1 MRTNCSGH
9 ESQTRSLTPIR
20 SLLICAGL
28 LGAGYLI
35 GSVATQPT
43 TASAQVFNSA
53 ASAQVINSA
62 PDQHFL
68 SGDQLSLPVIQDIA
82 TTLHQMDARLA
93 RLELVA
99 GQLAIDRANAGKK
112 LP

>member
-1 MRTNCSGH
+1 MSTMFSGH
-9 ESQTRSLTPIR
+9 ESRTRSLTPIR

-35 GSVATQPT
+35 GSVASQPT
-43 TASAQVFNSA
+43 T

-62 PDQHFL
+62 PDQHFM

-82 TTLHQMDARLA
+82 ATLHQMDARLG

-99 GQLAIDRANAGKK
+99 GQMASERAGASKK
-112 LP
+112 AQ

>member
-1 MRTNCSGH
+1 MNTTFSCD

-20 SLLICAGL
+20 SVLICAGL

-35 GSVATQPT
+35 GSVASQPT
-43 TASAQVFNSA
+43 T

-62 PDQHFL
+62 PDQHFM

-82 TTLHQMDARLA
+82 ATLHQMDARLG

-99 GQLAIDRANAGKK
+99 GQLASERAGAGKK